1 MQTNNLSNNL
11 SMNEF
16 VYKKIDFEFG
26 KHYINYIV
34 LPVLILVLHK
44 YIELN
49 FLFEIDGEDSIES

>member
-1 MQTNNLSNNL
+1 
-11 SMNEF
+11 MNEF
-16 VYKKIDFEFG
+16 VYKKIDFECG

-34 LPVLILVLHK
+34 LLILVLHK

>member
-1 MQTNNLSNNL
+1 MQTNNFSNNL

-34 LPVLILVLHK
+34 LILVLHK

-49 FLFEIDGEDSIES
+49 FLFKIAGKNSIES

>member
-1 MQTNNLSNNL
+1 MQTNNFSNNL

-26 KHYINYIV
+26 KHDINYIV
-34 LPVLILVLHK
+34 LLILVLHK